1 MEQSKRDQR
10 YASIR
15 EASELKRIL
24 FVVLISM
31 IISSSLWANSLW
43 ASSTNK
49 KFKSPFAMKIANS
62 VGDVLNVMVYDNTT
76 ASFSYS
82 NPNYKGGLL
91 SILTGL
97 LKSVTKFDITKFI
110 PLGNGSA
117 NTTKVSNK
125 TSSSKD
131 QSQFVTQI
139 AAVITKIMP
148 NGNFVIKGTK
158 EVKVGESMKQVQI
171 QGIVNP
177 NDISPTNSVDS
188 SKIADL
194 QIWYDG
200 NLVFQQGMNQDRWIN
215 WIFSSLA
222 SILF

>member
-1 MEQSKRDQR
+1 MK
-10 YASIR
+10 
-15 EASELKRIL
+15 KIL
-24 FVVLISM
+24 FIVLILT
-31 IISSSLWANSLW
+31 IVSSSFLANSLW
-43 ASSTNK
+43 ISSTNK
-49 KFKSPFAMKIANS
+49 KFKSPFVMKIANS

-97 LKSVTKFDITKFI
+97 LKSVTNFDITKFI
-110 PLGNGSA
+110 PLGNGST
-117 NTTKVSNK
+117 NTAKISNK

-139 AAVITKIMP
+139 AAVVTKIMP

-177 NDISPTNSVDS
+177 NDISPTNTVDS

-200 NLVFQQGMNQDRWIN
+200 NLVFQQGMNQNRWIN